1 MRTVT
6 TALCLAAFLAGSA
19 VAAERQSTR
28 GLSCSAIKA
37 LVTRDGEV
45 VLASSETAYETV
57 LADGGAC
64 QNGDSGS
71 PAYVPSADEANCFAG
86 WRCTQRSSDG
96 SSSR

>member
-1 MRTVT
+1 MRTLT
-6 TALCLAAFLAGSA
+6 SALCLALLVAGPVA
-19 VAAERQSTR
+19 AAERQSTR
-28 GLSCSAIKA
+28 ALTCAAIKA
-37 LVTRDGEV
+37 LVVRDGEV

-71 PAYVPSADEANCFAG
+71 PAYGPAADEVNCFAG

-96 SSSR
+96 ASSH